1 MSGARQI
8 LIYGRVG
15 KEPEL
20 KYTRKLEPVCHLTV
34 AENIQDQEKP
44 NWHKVIVWG
53 KQAETCQVMLKKGGS
68 VFVRGR
74 IVEREFKNEQGE
86 IKKYK
91 EVNADLVGFTLLQ

>member
-1 MSGARQI
+1 MSSTNQI

-44 NWHKVIVWG
+44 SWHKVIVWG
-53 KQAETCQVMLKKGGS
+53 KQAETCQVMLKKGGF